1 MSEALSALEASVA
14 RLRGIVGDIG
24 PAGVRQSAYP
34 SEWTVADVL
43 SHIGSG
49 GVIMRR
55 GLEDA
60 LSGRDPDGSFNQ
72 TVWDEWS
79 AKAPED
85 QAADTLV
92 ADAALMTTV
101 AGVSEEQRRSFTL
114 SMGPMTLDFDSFV
127 GLRLSEHVVHTW
139 DIEVVVEPDA
149 VLSQEAAPIM
159 IDRVGMI
166 AGLVGRTP
174 GTDAT
179 VQVSTTAPERHLAL
193 VFTSDSVE
201 LVSSRPGSDPDLT
214 LPAEAFIRLVYGRL
228 DPEHTPPGVE
238 GPVLDRLRAVFPGF

>member
-1 MSEALSALEASVA
+1 MSEELAALQASAA
-14 RLRGIVGDIG
+14 RLRGIVEAIG
-24 PAGVRQSAYP
+24 PAGVGQSAYP

-49 GVIMRR
+49 AVIMRR

-60 LSGRDPDGSFNQ
+60 LSGRDPDGTFNQ
-72 TVWDEWS
+72 TVWDEWN
-79 AKAPED
+79 AKAPKD
-85 QAADTLV
+85 QAADALV
-92 ADAALMTTV
+92 ADAALVT
-101 AGVSEEQRRSFTL
+101 ALDGVSEQQRAGVTF
-114 SMGPMTLDFDSFV
+114 SMGPMTLDFGSFV

-139 DIEVVVEPDA
+139 DIEVVVAPDA
-149 VLSQEAAPIM
+149 VLSHEAVPIL

-174 GTDAT
+174 GSDEN

-193 VFTSDSVE
+193 VFTPDSVE
-201 LVSSRPGSDPDLT
+201 LLSPGPESDPELT

-228 DPEHTPPGVE
+228 DPDHTPPGVE
-238 GPVLDRLRAVFPGF
+238 GPVLDRLRPVFPGF

>member
-1 MSEALSALEASVA
+1 MSEELAALQASVA

-55 GLEDA
+55 GLEDS
-60 LSGRDPDGSFNQ
+60 LSGREPDGSFNQ
-72 TVWDEWS
+72 TVWDEWN

-85 QAADTLV
+85 QAAEALV
-92 ADAALMTTV
+92 ADAALMS
-101 AGVSEEQRRSFTL
+101 ALDGVSEEQRASFTV

-139 DIEVVVEPDA
+139 DVEVV
-149 VLSQEAAPIM
+149 AAPGAALSPEGVPII

-174 GTDAT
+174 GTDTT
-179 VQVSTTAPERHLAL
+179 VRVSTSDPGRHLAL
-193 VFTSDSVE
+193 VFTPDSVA
-201 LVSSRPGSDPDLT
+201 LVPSEPGSDPDLT

-238 GPVLDRLRAVFPGF
+238 GPVLDGLRAVFPGF

>member
-1 MSEALSALEASVA
+1 MSEVLAALQASVA
-14 RLRGIVGDIG
+14 RLRTIVGEIG

-55 GLEDA
+55 GLEDS
-60 LSGRDPDGSFNQ
+60 LSGREPDGSFNQ
-72 TVWDEWS
+72 TVWDEWN

-85 QAADTLV
+85 QVAEALV
-92 ADAALMTTV
+92 ADAALLS
-101 AGVSEEQRRSFTL
+101 ALDEVSEEQRASLTL

-127 GLRLSEHVVHTW
+127 GLRLNEHVVHTW
-139 DIEVVVEPDA
+139 DVEVVAAPDA
-149 VLSQEAAPIM
+149 TLSPEGVRVI

-179 VQVSTTAPERHLAL
+179 VQVSTTDPGRHLAL
-193 VFTSDSVE
+193 VFTPDSVA
-201 LVSSRPGSDPDLT
+201 LVPSEAGSDPELT

-238 GPVLDRLRAVFPGF
+238 GPVVDGLRAVFPGF